1 MFNHSSTIRELQQTC
16 SPPPFFFFFWPCSP
30 GVLLLNA
37 VLTVRAHQANSHKDR
52 GWEAFTDVVVQWL
65 SKNLEGLIFMLWGSY
80 AQKKGAAI
88 DRVSCFDSG
97 SFSLSFIMCF
107 HTKFSLCV
115 FIETSP
121 RLAGCSSVSPVCSSG
136 VFWVQTLLKG
146 QRAATKIWKVS
157 HWLESTLNSS
167 FLACVQLQ
175 TKTPISFPATCFCI
189 FLVLAA
195 FSV

>member
-16 SPPPFFFFFWPCSP
+16 SPPPPFFFWPCSP

>member
-1 MFNHSSTIRELQQTC
+1 MFTHSSTIRELQQTC
-16 SPPPFFFFFWPCSP
+16 SPSPFVLFFWPCAS

-52 GWEAFTDVVVQWL
+52 GWEAFTDAVVQWL
-65 SKNLEGLIFMLWGSY
+65 SKNLEGLVFMLWGSY

-88 DRVSCFDSG
+88 DRVSCFNPG

-157 HWLESTLNSS
+157 RWLESTLNSS
-167 FLACVQLQ
+167 FLSCVQLQ
-175 TKTPISFPATCFCI
+175 TKTHP
-189 FLVLAA
+189 
-195 FSV
+195 

>member
-16 SPPPFFFFFWPCSP
+16 SPPPFFFFLTLLTRSAVAQRCADCPSAPGQLPQRPRLGGIHWRCGAVAQQKPGGPHLHAVGIICSEERSCYRQ
-30 GVLLLNA
+30 GQLFLN
-37 VLTVRAHQANSHKDR
+37 
-52 GWEAFTDVVVQWL
+52 
-65 SKNLEGLIFMLWGSY
+65 
-80 AQKKGAAI
+80 
-88 DRVSCFDSG
+88 SG